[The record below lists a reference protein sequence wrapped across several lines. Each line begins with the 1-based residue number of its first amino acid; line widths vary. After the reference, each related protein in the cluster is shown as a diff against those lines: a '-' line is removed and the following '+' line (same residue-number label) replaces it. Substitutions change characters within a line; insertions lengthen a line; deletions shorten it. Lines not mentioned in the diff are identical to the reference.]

1 MRVLFAST
9 LCLFDPASGAMR
21 SCRDMLAALARAGH
35 EIRSVTTTCLDR
47 PVTPSVNV
55 FLAGIGASLPDPRRL
70 PRLEA
75 DGGIHVLVPVATM
88 LRPTM
93 MAREEERYFNRV
105 VRQMEERRP
114 DVILGVGPG
123 AADRALWRAAAARG
137 IPVVLYVSNLSV
149 RSPDM
154 TRDAALVITD
164 SAFTA
169 DHCRRVLG
177 VEARAVGK
185 FMQPV
190 SVPAGARP
198 SYCLV
203 INPEPQKGGRLAL
216 DIMWRVS
223 QVAPDIRFA
232 VVESRF
238 TVDELLAVSG
248 DRRGPP
254 PNLACLPQ
262 HPDLSAAWAGA
273 RTLLHLSLWPE
284 SGSRVVMEALSAGIP
299 VLATEI
305 GGVPEMLNG
314 GGLLR
319 PVPMETGADHLRPA
333 DLSTVTAWADDLV
346 RLQTD
351 AAWYAACS
359 ARARAAWR
367 DHPARDRLDLLE
379 LALRDA
385 TAVAVQGRSAADTGP

>member
-1 MRVLFAST
+1 MRILFAST

-35 EIRSVTTTCLDR
+35 EVRSVTATCLDR

-55 FLAGIGASLPDPRRL
+55 FLAGIGATLPEPGRL
-70 PRLEA
+70 PRLDV
-75 DGGIHVLVPVATM
+75 DGGRHILVPASG
-88 LRPTM
+88 LRRPTM

-149 RSPDM
+149 RSPDA
-154 TRDAALVITD
+154 TRDATLVITD

-177 VEARAVGK
+177 ADARAVGK
-185 FMQPV
+185 FVPPV
-190 SVPAGARP
+190 VITGERPAG
-198 SYCLV
+198 YCLMV
-203 INPEPQKGGRLAL
+203 NPEPQKGGRLAL

-223 QVAPDIRFA
+223 RVAPDIRFT

-248 DRRGPP
+248 DRKGPP
-254 PNLACLPQ
+254 PNLVRVPQ
-262 HPDLSAAWAGA
+262 QPDLSDAWAGA
-273 RTLLHLSLWPE
+273 RTLLHLSLGPE
-284 SGSRVVMEALSAGIP
+284 SGPRVVMEALSAGVP
-299 VLATEI
+299 VLATDI
-305 GGVPEMLNG
+305 GGVAEMLNG
-314 GGLLR
+314 GGFLR
-319 PVPMETGADHLRPA
+319 AVPAETGADHLRPA
-333 DLSTVTAWADDLV
+333 NLSTVTEWADELV
-346 RLQTD
+346 RLHVDD
-351 AAWYAACS
+351 AWHAACS
-359 ARARAAWR
+359 AKARQAWQV
-367 DHPARDRLDLLE
+367 HPARGRLDLLE
-379 LALRDA
+379 QALRDA
-385 TAVAVQGRSAADTGP
+385 AGR